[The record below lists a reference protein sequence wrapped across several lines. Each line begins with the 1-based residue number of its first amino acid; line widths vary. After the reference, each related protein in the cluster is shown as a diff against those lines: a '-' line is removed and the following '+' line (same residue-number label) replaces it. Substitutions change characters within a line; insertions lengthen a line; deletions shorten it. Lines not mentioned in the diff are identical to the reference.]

1 MHESWNADIAYQ
13 LDKLFI
19 EHDGTASLGSTSKRV
34 HEQLTRFGFALL
46 RCTETMDTDT
56 ARSWLLALGNA
67 VGTVTPQSPRLEMV
81 EDVKDFSDIDE
92 RDERGYRSRGEF
104 APHSDPTT
112 LIALHCVQAAKSGG
126 DSSIVSVQAIV
137 EKMQRDYPDLAKALF
152 EPMPYWRVEGSRGVK
167 QAGPAPDRRP
177 VLADGKSGVSCM
189 LYRPFIEQAAEA
201 LGEPLSA
208 KAVEALDCFEALS
221 IDEALSLKFQLA
233 PGECM
238 FLHNRRVLHART
250 DYEDW
255 PERENRRHLLRI
267 WLDAPN
273 EFPAA
278 PIHEIGPLFGPS
290 AN

>member
-1 MHESWNADIAYQ
+1 MHESWNADIAHR
-13 LDKLFI
+13 LDELFI
-19 EHDGTASLGSTSKRV
+19 EHDGLASLDDTHKRV
-34 HEQLTRFGFALL
+34 HEQLTRLGFALL
-46 RCTETMDTDT
+46 RCTQPMHTET

-67 VGTVTPQSPRLEMV
+67 VGTVTPQSPRLEMI
-81 EDVKDFSDIDE
+81 EDVKDFSDVDE
-92 RDERGYRSRGEF
+92 RDDRGYRSRGEF

-112 LIALHCVQAAKSGG
+112 LIALHCIQSAKSGG
-126 DSSIVSVQAIV
+126 ESSIVSVQAIV
-137 EKMQRDYPDLAKALF
+137 EKMQCDYPDLAEALF
-152 EPMPYWRVEGSRGVK
+152 KPMPYWQVEGSRGVQ

-177 VLADGKSGVSCM
+177 VLANGKNGVSCM

-208 KAVEALDCFEALS
+208 ETMAALDCFETIS
-221 IDEALSLKFQLA
+221 RDEELSLKFPLV

-255 PERENRRHLLRI
+255 PEREKRRHLLRI
-267 WLDAPN
+267 WLDASD

-278 PIHEIGPLFGPS
+278 PVHEIGPLFGTQAS
-290 AN
+290 